1 MDSKQK
7 GLGLFSLIGMVVSA
21 CIGSGVF
28 ATTGQLAQVAA
39 PGSALIAWGIVGVG
53 FLALSFSLNNLVS
66 KRPDMKGIFEYASEG
81 FGPLAGFVS
90 GWGYW
95 LSAWLGNIA
104 FATMMMSSIGYF
116 LPDFLPGNTLPCIIV
131 ASIVLWLLTFLVIR
145 GVESASFLNAI
156 VMVCKV
162 ASLGLFVAFTLFLFN
177 FDVFTADFWGTLYNN
192 MVAMGEA
199 GTQGLGGVGNQ
210 IINCMIIMMWCFI
223 GIEGAAVMSSRA
235 NKKSDVGK
243 ATVIGMVVLLL
254 IYICAS
260 VLPYGYMSYTEVAA
274 LDYPAML
281 YIFDQMAPGWGGT
294 FMSVA
299 IILAVA
305 GAWLSFIILP
315 AETTSEM
322 AEHKLLPASWGKLNA
337 KGSPQ
342 FSLLLVG
349 ACTQAFL
356 IVLYFSEDAYNF
368 AFSMCTVA
376 IVITWTLAAA
386 YQTKFSAKNGDKVQM
401 VIGIVAVVFQVVAT
415 LFNGWSFLLLT
426 CVGYIP
432 GFFVYMA
439 ARRGQGLSI
448 TNGEKVG
455 MGIISALGVLALV
468 LVGMGIITI

>member
-1 MDSKQK
+1 
-7 GLGLFSLIGMVVSA
+7 
-21 CIGSGVF
+21 
-28 ATTGQLAQVAA
+28 
-39 PGSALIAWGIVGVG
+39 
-53 FLALSFSLNNLVS
+53 
-66 KRPDMKGIFEYASEG
+66 
-81 FGPLAGFVS
+81 
-90 GWGYW
+90 
-95 LSAWLGNIA
+95 
-104 FATMMMSSIGYF
+104 
-116 LPDFLPGNTLPCIIV
+116 
-131 ASIVLWLLTFLVIR
+131 
-145 GVESASFLNAI
+145 
-156 VMVCKV
+156 
-162 ASLGLFVAFTLFLFN
+162 
-177 FDVFTADFWGTLYNN
+177 
-192 MVAMGEA
+192 MGEA
-199 GTQGLGGVGNQ
+199 GAKGLGGVGNQ

-260 VLPYGYMSYTEVAA
+260 VLPYGYMPYTEVAA

-401 VIGIVAVVFQVVAT
+401 AIGIVAVVFQVVAT

-439 ARRGQGLSI
+439 ARRGEGLSI

>member
-1 MDSKQK
+1 
-7 GLGLFSLIGMVVSA
+7 
-21 CIGSGVF
+21 
-28 ATTGQLAQVAA
+28 
-39 PGSALIAWGIVGVG
+39 
-53 FLALSFSLNNLVS
+53 
-66 KRPDMKGIFEYASEG
+66 
-81 FGPLAGFVS
+81 
-90 GWGYW
+90 
-95 LSAWLGNIA
+95 
-104 FATMMMSSIGYF
+104 
-116 LPDFLPGNTLPCIIV
+116 
-131 ASIVLWLLTFLVIR
+131 
-145 GVESASFLNAI
+145 
-156 VMVCKV
+156 
-162 ASLGLFVAFTLFLFN
+162 
-177 FDVFTADFWGTLYNN
+177 
-192 MVAMGEA
+192 MGEA
-199 GTQGLGGVGNQ
+199 GAKGLGGVGNQ

-260 VLPYGYMSYTEVAA
+260 VLPYGYMPYTEVAA

-432 GFFVYMA
+432 
-439 ARRGQGLSI
+439 
-448 TNGEKVG
+448 
-455 MGIISALGVLALV
+455 AL
-468 LVGMGIITI
+468 